1 VVEDDQFGAG
11 RGGFGCQ
18 LLNLALTDQCGRL
31 WRRSRLNGAA
41 DDRRASADRE
51 FLKFIEG
58 FFGVEQRRQGGA
70 PPGPGTASPFNA
82 DQNRVFVGGVRF
94 RRAYASGES

>member
-1 VVEDDQFGAG
+1 VVEYDQFRAG
-11 RGGFGCQ
+11 GGGFGRQ

-31 WRRSRLNGAA
+31 RGRPRLNSAA

-58 FFGVEQRRQGGA
+58 FFRVERRRQGGA
-70 PPGPGTASPFNA
+70 PPGPGTAGPFNA
-82 DQNRVFVGGVRF
+82 DQNRAFVGGVRF